1 MPHLTSQFEAP
12 DSFTDA
18 YVDKDDAFK
27 TLYRDMSK
35 IAFGNTNVDVREFAR
50 RSLRSRE
57 FFLPP
62 VPRLK

>member
-1 MPHLTSQFEAP
+1 MPHLTAQFEPP
-12 DSFTDA
+12 DSFTNA

-50 RSLRSRE
+50 RSMRSID

-62 VPRLK
+62 VPSLK